1 MSIKDARET
10 ASASLRRGDPV
21 SVRSLDEILATLD
34 ADAKLEGLPFMPEMV
49 PYCGKTFRVYRRA
62 EKTCVEGVGVRSM
75 KNTVFLDG
83 LRCDGAAHGGC
94 QRGCLFFWKEAWL
107 REEGGG
113 RKAEGG
119 RDEIQLSNISNP
131 QSLVPDSS
139 VHHSSF
145 IIHHS
150 SQLPTTK
157 ADRFYCQSTELPGA
171 TFDLPPGKLGHYLHD
186 LQLGEI
192 TLRRFG
198 YMLWLAFT
206 NRLWRMLHGRGFY
219 QLTGQQKQTL
229 SEELDLRPGELV
241 EIKSPAEIEATLDA
255 QGRNRGLSFEPEMAQ
270 HCGRRYRVATP
281 VRAIIAEQ
289 TGKMVK
295 LTNTVIL
302 EGLICQ
308 GICAKNCPRA
318 NFFYW
323 RDIWLK
329 RV

>member
-1 MSIKDARET
+1 MSIKDARKT
-10 ASASLRRGDPV
+10 ARASLRRGDTV

-34 ADAKLEGLPFMPEMV
+34 ADAKLEGLPFMPEML

-62 EKTCVEGVGVRSM
+62 EKTCVEGLDVRSL

-83 LRCDGAAHGGC
+83 LRCDGAAHADC

-107 REEGGG
+107 KKEGG
-113 RKAEGG
+113 KE
-119 RDEIQLSNISNP
+119 ESPKSNIPNP
-131 QSLVPDSS
+131 A
-139 VHHSSF
+139 VHPSSF
-145 IIHHS
+145 ILHP

-157 ADRFYCQSTELPGA
+157 ADRFYCQSTELAGA
-171 TFDLPPGKLGHYLHD
+171 TSELPPGKLRNYLHD
-186 LQLGEI
+186 LRLGEI
-192 TLRRFG
+192 TLRRFA
-198 YMLWLAFT
+198 YLLWLALT
-206 NRLWRMLHGRGFY
+206 NRLWQLLRGRYFY
-219 QLTGQQKQTL
+219 QLTGRQKQTV
-229 SEELDLRPGELV
+229 STELNLQPGELV

-255 QGRNRGLSFEPEMAQ
+255 QGRNRGLSFEPEMAR

-281 VRAIIAEQ
+281 VRAIIAEESGQ
-289 TGKMVK
+289 MVK

-308 GICAKNCPRA
+308 GICTKNCPRA

-323 RDIWLK
+323 REIWLK